1 MGQIIYSAGGT
12 QGVRLDMRQRLWL
25 AISLLV
31 VIALLMGGCAS
42 TTIKTLTGSEKNTMV
57 RVALAHPEVAKW
69 LETAE
74 VYGVEVGWSI
84 VSWNNSE
91 ATGWARVAYEEIADG
106 SFPPDKLF
114 PPESTS
120 IHPDVLIRLRVPV
133 GMHIHIAFDRKTI
146 EVVAVQFLP
155 GRPTMGP
162 TPPK

>member
-1 MGQIIYSAGGT
+1 MKK
-12 QGVRLDMRQRLWL
+12 RLCL
-25 AISLLV
+25 AASLLV
-31 VIALLMGGCAS
+31 VAALLVGGCAQPAPS
-42 TTIKTLTGSEKNTMV
+42 PQPAPVIKTLTGSEQNTMV

-106 SFPPDKLF
+106 SFPPAKLF

-120 IHPDVLIRLRVPV
+120 IHPDVLIRLRNPPR
-133 GMHIHIAFDRKTI
+133 MHIHIAFDRKTI
-146 EVVAVQFLP
+146 EVVAVQFLE
-155 GRPTMGP
+155 RPATGP
-162 TPPK
+162 APAK